1 MYSQLQEKMHR
12 IRKLYWIMSL
22 VLEKRSRKCGKDRGV
37 FTVLAERKTG

>member
-1 MYSQLQEKMHR
+1 
-12 IRKLYWIMSL
+12 MSL